1 MEFWTSDWIEMRK
14 FSVILLMV
22 LVLAEPAS
30 CQSPVELLKSAAE
43 AVDLAAEIR
52 FSAEIV
58 APSLSGE
65 RLSEVQSRQRE
76 ALQAA
81 VEMYNDQPELRKRY
95 EALLSQNDEAVEKQ
109 AEAYRNISVLGLYR
123 AFGPALGGDRF
134 YEAKIKKGT
143 DPPRDYYSLHRF
155 LDYRDVRGVMFD
167 VNVKTAMVNNSPSSL
182 GIPDPL
188 SIGHMSGPVLLGLKH
203 EGAFSCEVDTSYQTS
218 NPNEV
223 CIRFEM
229 RGYTSGT
236 EEIKPTEVSHLIG
249 RVVVDPSQGYVCPLF
264 EYGNQG
270 EKPEISIKS
279 SKFFQVKGSDA
290 WFPEKSEI
298 QMMKKEGLHSIKFSI
313 RPGDV
318 VVYKSLPEDLF
329 SITIPAGT
337 TLLYQLG
344 DSQRRKAICDVEV
357 SIDAL
362 DSLLSNKCL
371 TTESG
376 GPVGNP
382 SLFLSIL
389 YPGLFFGLIAVV
401 TYFGV
406 RRWKQR

>member
-1 MEFWTSDWIEMRK
+1 MRN
-14 FSVILLMV
+14 FSVILLLV
-22 LVLAEPAS
+22 LALAEPAS
-30 CQSPVELLKSAAE
+30 CQSPIELLRSAAK
-43 AVDLAAEIR
+43 AGVHAAEIR

-81 VEMYNDQPELRKRY
+81 VAMYKDQPELRAQY
-95 EALLSQNDEAVEKQ
+95 EAALSRNDDAVARQ
-109 AEAYRNISVLGLYR
+109 AEAYRNVSVMGLYR
-123 AFGPALGGDRF
+123 AFGPALGGDRL

-143 DPPRDYYSLHRF
+143 DPLRGYYSLHRF
-155 LDYRDVRGVMFD
+155 LDYKDVRGVLFD
-167 VNVKTAMVNNSPSSL
+167 VNIKTATVNNSPTSL
-182 GIPDPL
+182 GIPDPI
-188 SIGHMSGPVLLGLKH
+188 SMGHMSGPVLLGLKN
-203 EGAFSCEVDTSYQTS
+203 EEAFSCEVDTSYKTS

-236 EEIKPTEVSHLIG
+236 EEIKPIEVRHLVG

-270 EKPEISIKS
+270 EKPELSITS

-290 WFPEKSEI
+290 WFPEYSDI
-298 QMMKKEGLHSIKFSI
+298 QMMKKDGLHSIKFSI
-313 RPGDV
+313 SSGDV
-318 VVYKSLPEDLF
+318 VVYKILPQNLF

-344 DSQRRKAICDVEV
+344 DSHRRKAICDVEI
-357 SIDAL
+357 SIDGL

-376 GPVGNP
+376 APVGNP
-382 SLFLSIL
+382 SLLLSIL
-389 YPGLFFGLIAVV
+389 YPGLFFGLIFVAI
-401 TYFGV
+401 YFGV